1 MVFRA
6 QCSRKIGGSS
16 RVSEAAGG
24 RRAKSDAAPG
34 VRSRLVLLYLV
45 LAAMNLGAWAW
56 AAIGLGGRPALLGIA
71 LVVYGLGLRHAV
83 DADHIAAID
92 NVTRK
97 LLQAGKRPVGVGFFF
112 ALGHSA
118 VVTLVAAAVAGA
130 AHLLG
135 HFKALQD
142 IGAVVGAGVS
152 ASFLFA
158 MAAVN
163 LVVFVSVWRTYR
175 RVRAGAVPQAD
186 ELGALLNGGGIVA
199 RLLRPLFRLI
209 DQSWQMLLLGL
220 LFGLGFDTAT
230 EVAMFGVSA
239 TQLAHGLPLAA
250 VLAFP
255 ALFAAGMSL
264 VDATNGVMMLGAY
277 AWAFVRPLRKLY
289 YNMAI
294 TLTSVVVAV
303 LIGGL
308 EAAGLAGGLLR
319 QAGAFW
325 RGVAALNGQMGAIGL
340 GVIAVFAAAWGLSFL
355 VVRLSRPR
363 AEPALAPA
371 KPPGPTL

>member
-1 MVFRA
+1 M
-6 QCSRKIGGSS
+6 GS
-16 RVSEAAGG
+16 RV
-24 RRAKSDAAPG
+24 RAAPG
-34 VRSRLVLLYLV
+34 VQSRLVLLCAL
-45 LAAMNLGAWAW
+45 LAAMNLGALAW
-56 AAIGLGGRPALLGIA
+56 AIIGLGGRPALLGIA
-71 LVVYGLGLRHAV
+71 LMVYGLGLRHAV

-97 LLQAGKRPVGVGFFF
+97 LMQAGKRPVAVGFFF

-118 VVTLVAAAVAGA
+118 VVTVVAASVAGA
-130 AHLLG
+130 AQALG
-135 HFKALQD
+135 RFKALGD
-142 IGAVVGAGVS
+142 AGAVVGAGVS

-163 LVVFVSVWRTYR
+163 VVIFVSVWRTYR
-175 RVRAGAVPQAD
+175 RVRAGGAYEAD
-186 ELGALLNGGGIVA
+186 DLDTLLSGRGFIA

-209 DQSWQMLLLGL
+209 DESWQMLLLGV

-239 TQLAHGLPLAA
+239 TQLAHGLPFGAM
-250 VLAFP
+250 LAFP

-264 VDATNGVMMLGAY
+264 VDATDGVMMLGAY

-294 TLTSVVVAV
+294 TLASVVVALLV
-303 LIGGL
+303 GGL
-308 EAAGLAGGLLR
+308 EALGLAAGLLR

-325 RGVAALNGQMGAIGL
+325 RGVEALNDRMGAIGL
-340 GVIAVFAAAWGLSFL
+340 GVIALFAAAWGLSFAI
-355 VVRLSRPR
+355 VRLTRPGA

-371 KPPGPTL
+371 KRSDPTPG

>member
-1 MVFRA
+1 M
-6 QCSRKIGGSS
+6 
-16 RVSEAAGG
+16 SEAAGG
-24 RRAKSDAAPG
+24 SRARAAASPG

-56 AAIGLGGRPALLGIA
+56 AVVGLGGRPALLGIA
-71 LVVYGLGLRHAV
+71 LVVYGLGLRHAI

-97 LLQAGKRPVGVGFFF
+97 LLQAGKRPVAVGFFF

-118 VVTLVAAAVAGA
+118 VVTVVAAAVAVGA
-130 AHLLG
+130 HMLG

-158 MAAVN
+158 MAVVN
-163 LVVFVSVWRTYR
+163 LVVFVSVWRAYR
-175 RVRAGAVPQAD
+175 RVRAGGAYQAD
-186 ELGALLNGGGIVA
+186 ELGALLNGGGLIA

-209 DQSWQMLLLGL
+209 DQSWQMLLLGV

-264 VDATNGVMMLGAY
+264 VDATDGVMMLGAY
-277 AWAFVRPLRKLY
+277 AWAYVRPVRKLY

-294 TLTSVVVAV
+294 TLTSVLVAV

-308 EAAGLAGGLLR
+308 EAVGLAGSLSR

-325 RGVAALNGQMGAIGL
+325 RGVQALNGEMGAIGA

-355 VVRLSRPR
+355 IVRLRPQ
-363 AEPALAPA
+363 AAQPALAPTKEA
-371 KPPGPTL
+371 GPAL